1 MRHQK
6 QIMAGA
12 DKGPIML
19 IEELQESN
27 NMRQRLIDQQIK
39 TIKELEESAGAK
51 FYSMQR
57 ELSMMPEVSNF
68 GALISQSNTDSEIYS
83 VYRVVRGFPSSRL
96 RR

>member
-1 MRHQK
+1 
-6 QIMAGA
+6 
-12 DKGPIML
+12 ML

-39 TIKELEESAGAK
+39 TIKELEESAGAE

-68 GALISQSNTDSEIYS
+68 GALNSRSNTDSEIYS
-83 VYRVVRGFPSSRL
+83 VYRVVGGFPSSRL
-96 RR
+96 RRRRGSRQFEGAA